1 MVFRVICLLTLLTIA
16 IEVGG
21 VSVPSLSGCAIE
33 YLTNHN
39 IINSTND
46 DEQGA
51 LLVDD
56 CDAKIEL
63 EITKFHDEIQNLIA
77 NGVNVENL
85 ENSNFV
91 NHEVCIIGK
100 LKHFNVS
107 NLFLKGIAYE
117 KLNKVHRSEHSFN
130 LRMSSQQILL
140 LYALQVCEPRSFYAR
155 HAEKIFT
162 MNMRTTSAQA
172 HCLLK
177 HLNENSV
184 DEPYQFGDNTESIAD
199 LQAHKCDDIVRNFIK
214 KYYNVIDR
222 ARSFSIFGL
231 NPAKAMQ
238 CRMTNDKN
246 LINHMILLTIFPR
259 LSFTPEQIELEKL
272 RFFEIARD
280 SAKSF
285 FQCISMYD

>member
-1 MVFRVICLLTLLTIA
+1 MYLLTLLTVIIA
-16 IEVGG
+16 VGVGG
-21 VSVPSLSGCAIE
+21 VSVPTLSGCAIE

-39 IINSTND
+39 IINSTGD
-46 DEQGA
+46 DEHGA
-51 LLVDD
+51 LFVEA

-77 NGVNVENL
+77 SGVNVENL

-91 NHEVCIIGK
+91 DHEACIIGK
-100 LKHFNVS
+100 LKLFNVS

-177 HLNENSV
+177 HLNVNSA
-184 DEPYQFGDNTESIAD
+184 DEPYQFGDNTESIGD
-199 LQAHKCDDIVRNFIK
+199 LQAHNCDDIVRNFIK

-238 CRMTNDKN
+238 CRMSNDKD

-259 LSFTPEQIELEKL
+259 LTFSLEQIELEKL

-280 SAKSF
+280 SAQSF

>member
-1 MVFRVICLLTLLTIA
+1 MYLLTLLTIA

-21 VSVPSLSGCAIE
+21 VSVSTLSGCAIE

-39 IINSTND
+39 IINSTGD

-51 LLVDD
+51 LFLDD
-56 CDAKIEL
+56 CDAKIQL
-63 EITKFHDEIQNLIA
+63 EITKFHDEIQSLIA
-77 NGVNVENL
+77 SGVNVENL
-85 ENSNFV
+85 ENSNFI
-91 NHEVCIIGK
+91 NQEECIIGK

-130 LRMSSQQILL
+130 VRMSSQQILL
-140 LYALQVCEPRSFYAR
+140 LYALQVCEPRSFFYAR

-162 MNMRTTSAQA
+162 MNMRTSNAQA

-177 HLNENSV
+177 HLNEDSV
-184 DEPYQFGDNTESIAD
+184 DEPYQFGDHSESLGD
-199 LQAHKCDDIVRNFIK
+199 LQAYKCDDMVRNFIK

-231 NPAKAMQ
+231 NPTKAMQ
-238 CRMTNDKN
+238 CRMTKDKD
-246 LINHMILLTIFPR
+246 LINHMIFLTIFPR
-259 LSFTPEQIELEKL
+259 LTFTSEQIELEKL
-272 RFFEIARD
+272 RFFDIAKD

-285 FQCISMYD
+285 FECISLYD